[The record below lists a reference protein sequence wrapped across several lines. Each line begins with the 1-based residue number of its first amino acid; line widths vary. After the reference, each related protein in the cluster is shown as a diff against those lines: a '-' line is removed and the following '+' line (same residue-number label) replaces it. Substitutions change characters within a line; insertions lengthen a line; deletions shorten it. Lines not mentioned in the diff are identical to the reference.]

1 MGKKSKINM
10 RICVEFKRGDDKSIK
25 GIPECINEWFR
36 PRYTT
41 KRYLTS
47 IYNYIERVDDYSIVY
62 INDQVLI
69 EVNISGEIVLYDAEE
84 SLWDRHRNNMS
95 DSLACDDDGI
105 IYRYTIVSAE
115 FIDIT

>member
-1 MGKKSKINM
+1 MFVG
-10 RICVEFKRGDDKSIK
+10 
-25 GIPECINEWFR
+25 
-36 PRYTT
+36 
-41 KRYLTS
+41 
-47 IYNYIERVDDYSIVY
+47 
-62 INDQVLI
+62 LI